1 MQTISEFIFRQQHA
15 TRQLPLPQ
23 VGIFLIYQEIY
34 IFTIYQ
40 EKATKNREIKT
51 KTDNIIDFNHLL

>member
-1 MQTISEFIFRQQHA
+1 MQTEFIFRQQHEI
-15 TRQLPLPQ
+15 RQLPLSQ

-40 EKATKNREIKT
+40 EKASKNREIKT

>member
-1 MQTISEFIFRQQHA
+1 MQPVNCPSLKLEF
-15 TRQLPLPQ
+15 
-23 VGIFLIYQEIY
+23 FLIYQEIY

-40 EKATKNREIKT
+40 EKASKNREIKT